1 MRVGLEVIKCVVRG
15 YDWTGSSYHKCEY
28 DNNEATLVA
37 LYTLFVG
44 DNDLNNTQVTS
55 QYFQF
60 EFKSQIMVLPSW
72 SSSLQFL
79 PFISCVLLKS
89 IILK

>member
-44 DNDLNNTQVTS
+44 DNDLNNTQ
-55 QYFQF
+55 
-60 EFKSQIMVLPSW
+60 KSRVNTFNL
-72 SSSLQFL
+72 SSN
-79 PFISCVLLKS
+79 LK
-89 IILK
+89 